1 MRKAITAGSAKRVA
15 AAVTAIFNSGD
26 PATAE
31 VMRVWF
37 NRSFKG
43 FSIEPLKDGERVTGY
58 RLTSRY
64 YAGDLSETTTKAPV
78 RGPGPRRWPMWAER
92 KATTSQRPSWQP
104 SRNAHNPSRER
115 QALRRAAF
123 LLSGNPRR
131 L

>member
-78 RGPGPRRWPMWAER
+78 R
-92 KATTSQRPSWQP
+92 RP
-104 SRNAHNPSRER
+104 
-115 QALRRAAF
+115 RAAPVADVGGEEGDNLAEAILAAF
-123 LLSGNPRR
+123 PERA
-131 L
+131 